1 MSRRRSH
8 QDRVFLLA
16 LGCGLP
22 AVVAALGQL
31 FATPHPPKVLCT
43 VTLLVLGGWL
53 GLAAVA
59 REQVLRPL
67 QTLANLLGALREGDF
82 SVRGRRADPD
92 DALGAVVLEV
102 NSLADTL
109 RRQRLG
115 ALEAS
120 ALLDKVMAEIDVAV
134 FAFDSEG
141 RLALVN
147 PAGARLLPG
156 SAPLGRTAAELGLAE
171 LLTGPAPRRIEQ
183 PREPWPQQRNR
194 PGPLLWGIREL
205 RRRRFRQDG
214 REHQL
219 LVLTDLQQAL
229 REEERHAWKRLL
241 RVLGHEINNS
251 LAPISS
257 IAGNLGGLLQ
267 RTPPPADLQEDL
279 GRGLAVIERRAL
291 ALSRFMTAYAHLAR
305 LPPPRLRDVA
315 VADWVQRV
323 LELEE
328 RLRVTL
334 LAGPAVAVRG
344 DTDQLDQLLINLL
357 RNAVDA
363 ALETGGGVQVGWRPR
378 GTQVELWIIDE
389 GPGLPDSGNLFVPF
403 FTTKPGGSGIGL
415 VLCRQIAE
423 AHAGS
428 LELGDRGPGTPGC
441 AARLLLP
448 RALAPDV
455 LPAHS

>member
-1 MSRRRSH
+1 
-8 QDRVFLLA
+8 
-16 LGCGLP
+16 
-22 AVVAALGQL
+22 
-31 FATPHPPKVLCT
+31 
-43 VTLLVLGGWL
+43 
-53 GLAAVA
+53 
-59 REQVLRPL
+59 
-67 QTLANLLGALREGDF
+67 
-82 SVRGRRADPD
+82 
-92 DALGAVVLEV
+92 
-102 NSLADTL
+102 
-109 RRQRLG
+109 
-115 ALEAS
+115 
-120 ALLDKVMAEIDVAV
+120 
-134 FAFDSEG
+134 
-141 RLALVN
+141 
-147 PAGARLLPG
+147 
-156 SAPLGRTAAELGLAE
+156 
-171 LLTGPAPRRIEQ
+171 
-183 PREPWPQQRNR
+183 
-194 PGPLLWGIREL
+194 
-205 RRRRFRQDG
+205 
-214 REHQL
+214 
-219 LVLTDLQQAL
+219 
-229 REEERHAWKRLL
+229 L